1 MQSDAGCAKEIGW
14 RDLVAEVVRTKWL
27 IVLLVVLGGVSGI
40 VTAVAR
46 AKWYEARIVVVPAED
61 SGGGGLGALGGL
73 ASQFSGLASIAGLAL
88 GEGGKSAEIIA
99 VLQSELMTSRF
110 IEKNDLLPVLFSNK
124 WDATTQKWKDDDV
137 DNVPTLW
144 SGNRY
149 FARKVRDVSQDAK
162 TGLVTLTIRW
172 KDPKLAA
179 LWANELVAQTNEYLR
194 AKALAESERSVE
206 YLTSQ
211 AEQARVVEARRAMNA
226 LLEQEIN
233 KAMIAQG
240 REEYALRVVDPAV
253 PPEKSANAGKV
264 MLGALFGVLGGILAL
279 AFVFVRVIVRSI

>member
-1 MQSDAGCAKEIGW
+1 MQSDAVCAKEIGW
-14 RDLVAEVVRTKWL
+14 RELVAEILRAKWL
-27 IVLLVVLGGVSGI
+27 IAILVILGGVSGI
-40 VTAVAR
+40 VTAVVR
-46 AKWYEARIVVVPAED
+46 AKWYEARVVVIPADD
-61 SGGGGLGALGGL
+61 SGGGLGALGGL

-88 GEGGKSAEIIA
+88 GEGGKSAEVIA

-110 IEKNDLLPVLFSNK
+110 IEKNDLLPVLFSDK
-124 WDATTQKWKDDDV
+124 WDAASQKWKEDDADKI
-137 DNVPTLW
+137 PTLW
-144 SGNRY
+144 GGNRY

-172 KDPKLAA
+172 KDPKQAA

-206 YLTSQ
+206 YLTAQ
-211 AEQARVVEARRAMNA
+211 AEQARVVEARRAMNS

-253 PPEKSANAGKV
+253 APEKSANAGKV
-264 MLGALFGVLGGILAL
+264 TLGALFGVLGGILAL
-279 AFVFVRVIVRSI
+279 AFVFVRVIVRSM